1 MHPQKLISNDFR
13 DACELK
19 NAKSMA
25 LNIAFQSAFYMIYEE
40 SKNFKGTME
49 DLTKG
54 FSKNTHVTHIPER
67 VLPKDVKSVTIN
79 LP

>member
-1 MHPQKLISNDFR
+1 
-13 DACELK
+13 
-19 NAKSMA
+19 MA

-54 FSKNTHVTHIPER
+54 FSKNTHVIHTPAR
-67 VLPKDVKSVTIN
+67 ALPKAYKSVTIN
-79 LP
+79 LLYYIYTKSP

>member
-49 DLTKG
+49 DLAKTLMSPTFQSESYRKM
-54 FSKNTHVTHIPER
+54 S
-67 VLPKDVKSVTIN
+67 N
-79 LP
+79 LLQ